1 MRLSMEGL
9 LNLAAGVCSLML
21 IVSVIAYICAIF
33 LVISRTGAG
42 ADRADERELSWGERA
57 GRANSRLGLFL
68 VADEFRS
75 LRRLLLGAAVGAI
88 GSFGLLLMLIAV
100 IGKRPVG
107 G

>member
-9 LNLAAGVCSLML
+9 LYLAVGVSSVMM
-21 IVSVIAYICAIF
+21 IVSVIAYLCAIF
-33 LVISRTGAG
+33 LVISRTGA
-42 ADRADERELSWGERA
+42 AVDWAEERELSWGERA
-57 GRANSRLGLFL
+57 GRVNSRFGRFF

-75 LRRLLLGAAVGAI
+75 LRKLLFGAAVGAI
-88 GSFGLLLMLIAV
+88 GSFGLLLLLITV